1 MSLVE
6 TLKKGAVATASSYK
20 LILLIWATTMVS
32 AIAVGYPLKS
42 FLNII
47 FGNSMA
53 MERFTD
59 GFDVG
64 LAGDIGR
71 PLGGLMAAVSAGTLL
86 YSFIGLL
93 IMTFFAGGL
102 FRRFTLSWGGLTVS
116 EFLKA
121 SANNFMPFLKVAII
135 MMLVIGVYTFIIIG
149 IPVIIIMAVSGRDMP
164 GGALLYLFWAVWAL
178 GMPVWLFVA
187 DTSRRWIAATGSRKA
202 FRAIGAG
209 FRALKEKFWLSY
221 GTVLV
226 VVLLNSAFIF
236 IAFWYAVTKT
246 PDRGIMIFLFFIIT
260 QLLVIL
266 RLFMKAWRYSSVCE
280 VGNHQ

>member
-1 MSLVE
+1 MSLVA
-6 TLKKGAVATASSYK
+6 TLKKGAVAAASSYK
-20 LILLIWATTMVS
+20 LILLIWATTMAS

-59 GFDVG
+59 GFDIG

-71 PLGGLMAAVSAGTLL
+71 PLGGLMAAVSAGTML
-86 YSFIGLL
+86 YSVIGLL

-121 SANNFMPFLKVAII
+121 SANNFIPFLKIAII
-135 MMLVIGVYTFIIIG
+135 MMLVIGAYTFIIIG
-149 IPVIIIMAVSGRDMP
+149 VPVLIIMAVSGRFMP
-164 GGALLYLFWAVWAL
+164 EGASLFPFWAVWAL
-178 GMPVWLFVA
+178 GMPVWIFVA
-187 DTSRRWIAATGSRKA
+187 DASRRWIAATGSRKA

-226 VVLLNSAFIF
+226 VVLLNSAFVF
-236 IAFWYAVTKT
+236 VAFWYAVTKT
-246 PDRGIMIFLFFIIT
+246 PDRGILIFLFFIFT

-266 RLFMKAWRYSSVCE
+266 RLFMKAWRYASVCE
-280 VGNHQ
+280 ACNRQ